1 MTERE
6 KIFSYKAG
14 VAILALIAIVI
25 MTGFSGGR
33 RLAPIPVVVIDDS
46 APIVVPS
53 FPQVEIEAKS
63 AYVYD
68 MTTNTALYDKSGEL
82 QLPLASLTK
91 VMSAYTAST
100 LLPDY
105 MLVRIS
111 PSDVREQGDS
121 GLGVDEEWNVQKLI
135 DFSLITSSNDG
146 ITAIAS
152 TAGATITGAGD
163 KNPERLFVERMNT
176 LAREIGLT
184 QTYYLNQS
192 GLDESA
198 TLAGGYGSARDVA
211 LLFQKILSEKP
222 RLLEA
227 TSRDRMNVESKMKL
241 HDAEN
246 TNKTL
251 DAIPHIIAS
260 KTGYT
265 DLSGGNLAIVFDAG
279 VGHPIAVTVL
289 GSSYEGRFTDME
301 RLVQATIDYL
311 AKKTAQ

>member
-14 VAILALIAIVI
+14 IAILALIAIVI

-33 RLAPIPVVVIDDS
+33 RLTPPIQVVIDDEH
-46 APIVVPS
+46 PIVAPS
-53 FPQVEIEAKS
+53 FPAIEIEAKS

-68 MTTNTALYDKSGEL
+68 MTANTALYDKNAEL

-111 PSDVREQGDS
+111 PSDIRAEGDS

-146 ITAIAS
+146 ISAIAS
-152 TAGATITGAGD
+152 TAGATIVGAGD
-163 KNPERLFVERMNT
+163 KNPENLFIERMNT

-184 QTYYLNQS
+184 QTYYLNES
-192 GLDESA
+192 GLDESV
-198 TLAGGYGSARDVA
+198 TLSGGYGSARDIA
-211 LLFQKILSEKP
+211 ILFERILNEKP

-265 DLSGGNLAIVFDAG
+265 ELSGGNLAIVFDAG
-279 VGHPIAVTVL
+279 VGHPIAVVVL

-311 AKKTAQ
+311 AQKTAR